1 MSPELQEIS
10 ARLLAL
16 ETVVGHLVSHLAV
29 RDDDPSR
36 WLATRKV
43 LALHAAQGLDHDS
56 GLDGLAPALSDAINA
71 FFDNVERAV
80 CGVAVPTPAAFGT
93 RQ

>member
-1 MSPELQEIS
+1 MSPELQELS
-10 ARLLAL
+10 VRLLAL
-16 ETVVGHLVSHLAV
+16 ETVLGHLVSHMAV

-43 LALHAAQGLDHDS
+43 LALRAANVMESDS
-56 GLDGLAPALSDAINA
+56 GADGLAQAMSDAIAA
-71 FFDNVERAV
+71 FFDDVEQAV
-80 CGVAVPTPAAFGT
+80 CHLPGAADT

>member
-1 MSPELQEIS
+1 MSPDLQEIS

-29 RDDDPSR
+29 RDDDPRR
-36 WLATRKV
+36 WLATRRV
-43 LALHAAQGLDHDS
+43 LALHAANSIGVHQGA
-56 GLDGLAPALSDAINA
+56 DGLAQAMSDAIAA
-71 FFDNVERAV
+71 FFEDVERAV
-80 CGVAVPTPAAFGT
+80 CRLPEAVQT

>member
-43 LALHAAQGLDHDS
+43 LALRAAHSVGQVAGA
-56 GLDGLAPALSDAINA
+56 DGLGQAMSDAIAA
-71 FFDNVERAV
+71 FFEDVERAV
-80 CGVAVPTPAAFGT
+80 GRGPAAAHV

>member
-1 MSPELQEIS
+1 MSPDLQEIS

-16 ETVVGHLVSHLAV
+16 ETVLGHLVSHMAV
-29 RDDDPSR
+29 RDDDPLR

-43 LALHAAQGLDHDS
+43 LALHAADSIERDS
-56 GLDGLAPALSDAINA
+56 GTEGLAQAMSNAIAA
-71 FFDNVERAV
+71 FFEDAERAV
-80 CGVAVPTPAAFGT
+80 CHMPGAVQT

>member
-1 MSPELQEIS
+1 MSPDLQELS
-10 ARLLAL
+10 VRLLAL
-16 ETVVGHLVSHLAV
+16 ETVLGHLVSHMAV

-43 LALHAAQGLDHDS
+43 LALRAAHVMEHDS
-56 GLDGLAPALSDAINA
+56 GEDGLAQAMSAVIAA
-71 FFDNVERAV
+71 FFDDVEQAV
-80 CGVAVPTPAAFGT
+80 CGLPGTADT

>member
-1 MSPELQEIS
+1 MSPDLQEIS

-16 ETVVGHLVSHLAV
+16 ETVLGHLVSHMAV

-43 LALHAAQGLDHDS
+43 LALHAADSIERDS
-56 GLDGLAPALSDAINA
+56 GAEGLAQAMSDAIAA
-71 FFDNVERAV
+71 FFDDVERAV
-80 CGVAVPTPAAFGT
+80 CRMPGAAQT